1 MVWGAWPV
9 SSAPTMKVWSSR
21 TEKSG
26 WTRNTD
32 GYTDTA
38 MSWRAGPESSEVL
51 GLNPVTSNVPATRT
65 TPPSRTSTFW
75 RPGSAASSPPSRR
88 ATTATTTTGVARR
101 SPAEPQ
107 AVGDR
112 GRLPATGHPEL
123 GQDAGHVQ
131 AGGLGGDEQRLADL
145 AVGVAGGHQLEH
157 LGLPSGEAERG
168 ELGGRRR
175 GRRGRRVLQPEA
187 AAPGEQLDLAS
198 QRAGPQRD
206 RRPVG
211 GPEHRLRL
219 PEAGVGGPIPQIEP
233 LPVLGRLL
241 PPPRVR
247 PSLQPGP
254 FGLSLG
260 RVP

>member
-1 MVWGAWPV
+1 MMVWGAWPV

-88 ATTATTTTGVARR
+88 ATTATTTTVAAARPARATGVARR

-157 LGLPSGEAERG
+157 LSLPSGEAERG

-187 AAPGEQLDLAS
+187 AAAGEQLDLAS

-206 RRPVG
+206 RGPVG
-211 GPEHRLRL
+211 GPEHRLDLGPRR
-219 PEAGVGGPIPQIEP
+219 PGG
-233 LPVLGRLL
+233 
-241 PPPRVR
+241 
-247 PSLQPGP
+247 
-254 FGLSLG
+254 
-260 RVP
+260 